1 MVVSL
6 ITFWAG
12 EETDNEKQFHQVVV
26 LNQNV
31 VVSLSNFRTGEETD
45 NEMQFHLFVALN

>member
-6 ITFWAG
+6 ITFRVG
-12 EETDNEKQFHQVVV
+12 EETDNEKLFHLVVV

-31 VVSLSNFRTGEETD
+31 VVSLLTFRAGEETD
-45 NEMQFHLFVALN
+45 NEKQLH